1 MLKLFLRLVF
11 FDTDLF
17 DGVSVAVC
25 VIMPSLSWDNV

>member
-1 MLKLFLRLVF
+1 MLKPFLRLVL

-17 DGVSVAVC
+17 DGFSIAVC